1 MHFQNKKKTACAV
14 IALLIALAVYI
25 RFYMAAFPS
34 VALVCSVC
42 VGLITFITLYSIT
55 QGQFGVLSVRS
66 NLERIGLVNQRGEP
80 PFLLRKYPDEAY
92 EKGTIYE
99 FTNSGIPQEGLGC
112 VPRKARSSL
121 QCFCVQDHA
130 GEKSPSS
137 SGICR
142 SSG

>member
-1 MHFQNKKKTACAV
+1 MHFQNKKKIACAV
-14 IALLIALAVYI
+14 ISVLIALAVYI

-34 VALVCSVC
+34 VALICSVC

-99 FTNSGIPQEGLGC
+99 L
-112 VPRKARSSL
+112 SL
-121 QCFCVQDHA
+121 IH
-130 GEKSPSS
+130 
-137 SGICR
+137 I
-142 SSG
+142 